1 MKNTVYTIKTYEEII
16 LLTIKPKKY
25 LSYEPREPK
34 KTIEI
39 WKKKKWWYTELK
51 MGGGR
56 GGKAQYF
63 PKLHEIKGNR
73 GILLKK
79 SKFESSYTLQEDC
92 HY

>member
-16 LLTIKPKKY
+16 LLTIKPKKS

-51 MGGGR
+51 MGEGWGKCGKCR
-56 GGKAQYF
+56 GDNDKRML
-63 PKLHEIKGNR
+63 KNRKNR
-73 GILLKK
+73 GEQNKGKIQMGTRKIG
-79 SKFESSYTLQEDC
+79 
-92 HY
+92 